1 MMITIRFRIK
11 NHIAI
16 NHGASKAFHFAGMHL
31 FHFSGMN
38 PFQFSRVMNLSL
50 VPGKMPRGPKRGST
64 ITFKTA
70 VWFFF
75 RMRSHMIIKIFYL

>member
-16 NHGASKAFHFAGMHL
+16 KHGTSKAFHFAGV
-31 FHFSGMN
+31 N

-50 VPGKMPRGPKRGST
+50 VPGKMTRGPKRGIT
-64 ITFKTA
+64 INFTTT
-70 VWFFF
+70 VWFVS
-75 RMRSHMIIKIFYL
+75 RMRPHMINKIFFL